1 MVLLIFL
8 IILLH
13 YRRTFLPLAN
23 NSDFGL
29 GTRIRPRSHSP
40 ENEARDGIAGFNIL
54 HCLSAYAWDCQV
66 RSSLI
71 LSYHY
76 PA

>member
-13 YRRTFLPLAN
+13 DRRTFLPLAN
-23 NSDFGL
+23 NSDSGL

-40 ENEARDGIAGFNIL
+40 ENEARDGLEKNREEGGGIEREREREREKAKSNTGIRL
-54 HCLSAYAWDCQV
+54 V
-66 RSSLI
+66 
-71 LSYHY
+71 
-76 PA
+76 